1 MAKVGEDIPFLVAQ
15 NGPLSG
21 ERWKLGQPLT
31 VGRDGTCDIVI
42 PDRQVSRHHARF
54 MLLDGHAVVNDLG
67 SKNGTHKNGE
77 RIEEQV
83 ALADGDIVQVAL
95 AQEFVFI
102 SADATMPLEDDTQA
116 TTIGGKLRI
125 ERRSRQVWI
134 SDREVLPALSV
145 AQFEL
150 LDLLFEADGQVV
162 ARKDLM
168 ISIWGEEA
176 ALDVSNQ
183 ALDALIRRLRD
194 RLATIDPFHS
204 YVITVRGHGL
214 RLDNPIS

>member
-1 MAKVGEDIPFLVAQ
+1 MVKVGEDIPFLVAQ

-54 MLLDGHAVVNDLG
+54 QLLDDTVVVEDLG

-77 RIEEQV
+77 RISARV
-83 ALADGDIVQVAL
+83 PLDDGDVVQVAL
-95 AQEFVFI
+95 AQEFVFV
-102 SADATMPLEDDTQA
+102 SADATMPLDDDGA
-116 TTIGGKLRI
+116 KDPGKGRLRI

-134 SDREVLPALSV
+134 SEREVLPALSV

-150 LDLLFEADGQVV
+150 LDKLCTAGGEVV
-162 ARKDLM
+162 SRKDLM

-176 ALDVSNQ
+176 SLDVSNQ

-194 RLATIDPFHS
+194 RLATIDPLHS

-214 RLDNPIS
+214 RLDNPTS